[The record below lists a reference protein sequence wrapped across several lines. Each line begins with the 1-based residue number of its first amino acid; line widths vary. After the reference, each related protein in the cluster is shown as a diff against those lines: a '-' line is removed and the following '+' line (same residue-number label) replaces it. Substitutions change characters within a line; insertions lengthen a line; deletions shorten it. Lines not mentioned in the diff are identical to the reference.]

1 MIKTLPKIICSLVL
15 LNLYSLSI
23 AQGVDSLSVINA
35 KYDSILHTDENS
47 MEILFY
53 KQDKDVLINNL
64 GPFGSP
70 SYHPSTL
77 IVSSKDLLVKQD
89 LLTQKLYSLSGFK
102 PYTNITY
109 INASRR
115 EQQFVIRHVQSLGE
129 SFQFDFYFKKMS
141 SPGAFLNQEANNT
154 LFKVNL
160 KYESKKKNYDV
171 KFSTNIERS
180 FYQENGGLFN
190 VKNYE
195 SKLFDDDQNYLV
207 NLNTSNSFNK
217 KHTYSVDQRLNLF
230 QINKD
235 SISKRYVYFKHRISY
250 STTQKV
256 FNDNEP
262 MASIYNDI
270 FLDTLATV
278 DSIYTDNISNTGFFG
293 FTNDNYVIDL
303 FGQYDLKRYEQSF
316 GIKADYHN
324 TYIGVLVK
332 HINKELLINGIA
344 KIAIDGYRK
353 GDIESEVLF
362 CWDETNY
369 KLTGRL
375 NYYLNEPS
383 LKLLNY
389 TSNHFKWTNT
399 SFKKQSI
406 AGANISF
413 KLRKIDL
420 DFELESKLLNNTFY
434 FDTLAIANQN
444 IKSSSIT
451 SFSLGKNYKVLNFYF
466 RSVLK
471 YQITSDEILFP
482 LPEFLARQIVYY
494 QKYIF
499 KKVLK
504 VQFGV
509 GISYS
514 SDYFGYAYMPAINE
528 FYVQGKTKI
537 GEYPQFDL
545 FINTQLKRAQ
555 IFLKYEHINA
565 GSNLNKAYT
574 VPGYP
579 LLNKSLKFGVSW
591 NMFD

>member
-1 MIKTLPKIICSLVL
+1 M
-15 LNLYSLSI
+15 
-23 AQGVDSLSVINA
+23 
-35 KYDSILHTDENS
+35 
-47 MEILFY
+47 
-53 KQDKDVLINNL
+53 
-64 GPFGSP
+64 P
-70 SYHPSTL
+70 S
-77 IVSSKDLLVKQD
+77 KNLLVKQG

-109 INASRR
+109 VNASRK
-115 EQQFVIRHVQSLGE
+115 EQQLVISHIQSFGE
-129 SFQFDFYFKKMS
+129 SFQFDFDFKKMS

-154 LFKVNL
+154 LFNVNL
-160 KYESKKKNYDV
+160 KYESKRNNYEV
-171 KFSTNIERS
+171 QLSSNIAKS

-190 VKNYE
+190 VGNYE

-217 KHTYSVDQRLNLF
+217 KHAYSINQRLDLF

-250 STTQKV
+250 STNQKV

-262 MASIYNDI
+262 MAAIYNDI

-278 DSIYTDNISNTGFFG
+278 DSIYSDNISNTGFLG
-293 FTNDNYVIDL
+293 FMNDNYVIDL

-316 GIKADYHN
+316 GIYANYHN

-332 HINKELLINGIA
+332 HTNKQLLINGIA
-344 KIAIDGYRK
+344 KVAVNGYRK

-362 CWDETNY
+362 CWDETNF
-369 KLTGRL
+369 KLRGGL
-375 NYYLNEPS
+375 NYYLNEAS
-383 LKLLNY
+383 LKILNY

-413 KLRKIDL
+413 KLKKIDL
-420 DFELESKLLNNTFY
+420 DFELESKFLNNTFY

-444 IKSSSIT
+444 RESLSIT
-451 SFSLGKNYKVLNFYF
+451 SFSIGKDYKILNFYF

-471 YQITSDEILFP
+471 YQMTSDEFLFP

-499 KKVLK
+499 KKALK
-504 VQFGV
+504 VQFGF

-528 FYVQGKTKI
+528 FYVQGKTTI
-537 GEYPQFDL
+537 GDYPQFDI